1 MATHGGTFLKIGDV
15 EVEMGRGTSRRSR
28 VQNDPQ
34 SELAQLAEDFDN
46 WKMAEPSAA
55 DLNPF
60 AAENE
65 LPSEE

>member
-1 MATHGGTFLKIGDV
+1 MATNGGTFLKIGDV
-15 EVEMGRGTSRRSR
+15 EVEMGRGSARRAKH
-28 VQNDPQ
+28 QQDPQ
-34 SELAQLAEDFDN
+34 EQLAQLAEDFDN

-65 LPSEE
+65 ITTEE